1 MSRKLTIAVLFGGRS
16 PEHGVS
22 LQSAAAILRHM
33 DRERY
38 EPVMVG
44 ISQSG
49 DWFHYT
55 GPVSSIED
63 GSWNS
68 GESCARAALSPSR
81 SCSALLVLEE
91 QAARQIPLDA
101 VFPVLHGRDGEDGTV
116 QGLIELAGIPLAGC
130 GVLSSA
136 LCMDKDR
143 AHQLVRSAGIDVPE
157 SFVVK
162 RADREALERAET
174 IGYPLFVKPLRAGSS
189 FGITKVTEKNALPA
203 ALETAFAYD
212 SQVIVE
218 ECVPGFEVGCAV
230 LGNDTLTVGEP
241 DEIQLSGDFFDYT
254 EKYTLKTSAIH
265 VPARVIPDQRRRI
278 QEMSFH
284 EDLFA
289 GIMRF
294 HLNTINYVGLPK
306 TTSPTYFSLF
316 KSLEI
321 VSRLHVALPVGEETP
336 MRANASEIF
345 PGLLPFMN

>member
-22 LQSAAAILRHM
+22 LQSAAAVLRHM

-91 QAARQIPLDA
+91 QTARQIPLDA
-101 VFPVLHGRDGEDGTV
+101 AFPVLHGRDGEDGTV

-174 IGYPLFVKPLRAGSS
+174 IGYTSCEAGVHQSRS
-189 FGITKVTEKNALPA
+189 
-203 ALETAFAYD
+203 ETYPQQ
-212 SQVIVE
+212 S
-218 ECVPGFEVGCAV
+218 GCDM
-230 LGNDTLTVGEP
+230 GP
-241 DEIQLSGDFFDYT
+241 
-254 EKYTLKTSAIH
+254 
-265 VPARVIPDQRRRI
+265 P
-278 QEMSFH
+278 
-284 EDLFA
+284 
-289 GIMRF
+289 
-294 HLNTINYVGLPK
+294 
-306 TTSPTYFSLF
+306 
-316 KSLEI
+316 
-321 VSRLHVALPVGEETP
+321 
-336 MRANASEIF
+336 
-345 PGLLPFMN
+345 